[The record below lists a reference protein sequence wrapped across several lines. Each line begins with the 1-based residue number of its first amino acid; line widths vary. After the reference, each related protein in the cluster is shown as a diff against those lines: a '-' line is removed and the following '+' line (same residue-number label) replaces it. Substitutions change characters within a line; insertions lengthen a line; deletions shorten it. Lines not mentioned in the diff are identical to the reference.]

1 MGIKT
6 ATPPAVPVPLTGRLG
21 SLLRVPVDYILEVY
35 TGARLVGAVTLPQ
48 APSEFEAR
56 REAATVLTHTLGD
69 VVRELTENHKSDL
82 RLKGVSGVAPRLGN
96 TRDGGVSFITG
107 REILEEFDKFLNEYQ
122 LSAQADAGDT
132 YMVFRALPE
141 RLAFRVEPLRWEW
154 SLNSQDARFS
164 YKWSLELEAYGGAP
178 SSPRVDVLS
187 PVTDALR
194 AAQGYVNAAA
204 GAVALVGA
212 AATNLGGELS
222 EVTNT
227 LRSVGR
233 VADALSYSVQ
243 AADGLRVFVTESL
256 PATFYATCDKFAR
269 AWDQAVELS
278 DNLGITQP
286 EAQAAATTL
295 QYNALTTAGLLGVTP
310 DLAQSAL
317 GDESLERDTQGA
329 SVNTNAPRAQ
339 VTYTWR
345 AGDTLQGVALRAYGD
360 AARWGEIASANGLRS
375 GRWADGTPL
384 RVGDVLQVPRDQ
396 VLETRG
402 AARSREP
409 FGVDIRVNLAT
420 GDLVLEDG
428 DLARSRGAANLEQAL
443 ALRLLTEQGES
454 WILPSYGLPVRVGAS
469 GSPRESAYLAAQV
482 QDQLKQDARV
492 REITSVDVLSE
503 GDGIAVSVALVPIA
517 GTLSTFT
524 TPYMRG

>member
-6 ATPPAVPVPLTGRLG
+6 AAPPAVPVPLTGRLG

-35 TGARLVGAVTLPQ
+35 TGARLVNAVTLPQ

-69 VVRELTENHKSDL
+69 VVRELTENHRSDL

-96 TRDGGVSFITG
+96 TRTGGVSFISG

-122 LSAQADAGDT
+122 LAAQEDAGDT

-187 PVTDALR
+187 PITDALR
-194 AAQGYVNAAA
+194 AAQGYINAAA

-212 AATNLGGELS
+212 ATTNLGGELS

-243 AADGLRVFVTESL
+243 GADGLRTFVTQTL
-256 PATFYATCDKFAR
+256 PATFTATCDRYTR
-269 AWDQAVELS
+269 AWEQASELS
-278 DNLGITQP
+278 ENLGLTQP
-286 EAQAAATTL
+286 DARDAAVTL
-295 QYNALTTAGLLGVTP
+295 SYNALTAAGLLGVTG
-310 DLAQSAL
+310 DLYRAAAS
-317 GDESLERDTQGA
+317 DPSLERTPQSA
-329 SVNTNAPRAQ
+329 SVTATAPRAL
-339 VTYTWR
+339 VPYTWR

-360 AARWGEIASANGLRS
+360 AARWGEIAEANGLRG
-375 GRWADGTPL
+375 GRWADGSPL
-384 RVGDVLQVPRDQ
+384 RPGDTLQVARDQ
-396 VLETRG
+396 ATETRG

-409 FGVDIRVNLAT
+409 FGVDLRVDLST
-420 GDLVLEDG
+420 GDLVIEDN
-428 DLARSRGAANLEQAL
+428 DLARSSGPMNLAQGL
-443 ALRLLTEQGES
+443 ALRLLTEQGEA
-454 WILPSYGLPVRVGAS
+454 WILPTYGLPVRVGAS
-469 GSPRESAYLAAQV
+469 GSPREAAYLAAQV

-503 GDGIAVSVALVPIA
+503 GDGLAVSVSFVPVA
-517 GTLSTFT
+517 GSVTTFT
-524 TPYMRG
+524 TPYLRG